1 MKRALKGGSMNLDTI
16 LFYGGLI
23 LTAVFSF
30 LALMTALLLKIR
42 YLHLSA
48 QMDEEYGKEKE
59 LNQRR
64 GA

>member
-1 MKRALKGGSMNLDTI
+1 MNLDTI